1 MSLPTRL
8 LLQILLTTLLLWW
21 MATTLPQYVGIG
33 DGWAGYAVIAIIL
46 VLLNLFVR
54 PILDL
59 LAAPVKFI
67 AGLIGLILVN
77 AVFLWILVT
86 ITGKLDPSMASFEI
100 RGGILGWVVVAVVLG
115 IGKMLIHLVT
125 PAKKN

>member
-8 LLQILLTTLLLWW
+8 LLQVLLTTLLLWW

-33 DGWAGYAVIAIIL
+33 GGWPGYAVIAIIL
-46 VLLNLFVR
+46 VLLNLVVR

-59 LAAPVKFI
+59 LAAPVKFV

-77 AVFLWILVT
+77 AVFLWILTAVT
-86 ITGKLDPSMASFEI
+86 AKLDPAIASFEI
-100 RGGILGWVVVAVVLG
+100 RGGVLGWVVVAVVLG
-115 IGKMLIHLVT
+115 IGKMLIHLAT
-125 PAKKN
+125 PKSKN